1 MLLIAA
7 AGSRTLMSE
16 RDLVRELMRAGD
28 IVAAGI
34 SATEA
39 GGIVEVI
46 VLKFNEGGLAAL
58 GNWGTG
64 GTVTSVAAGW
74 TRCHRTQA
82 TVMKVL
88 LHVGSTA
95 SSTTAAARAA
105 TTAARRTAT
114 RHTIRGRGTRRT
126 GVARPEWAPQIREVE
141 RRRAARTL
149 HFRRDKVAP
158 LATKVLYA
166 PRGPNFGAS
175 VRLG

>member
-1 MLLIAA
+1 
-7 AGSRTLMSE
+7 MSE
-16 RDLVRELMRAGD
+16 RADLVRELMRAGD

-58 GNWGTG
+58 GNWGAR

-74 TRCHRTQA
+74 TRCHRTQ
-82 TVMKVL
+82 TTMMKVL

-95 SSTTAAARAA
+95 AASTTATSA
-105 TTAARRTAT
+105 TSTAASTTRRTTT

-126 GVARPEWAPQIREVE
+126 GVARPEWAPQVREVE

-158 LATKVLYA
+158 SRPRLATKVLYA

-175 VRLG
+175 IRLG